1 MKIKMFYGAS
11 PLIFQR
17 AKELRNQVTH
27 GEMVLWDY
35 LRNNQIGYRFRRQ
48 HPIGNFIVDFY
59 CHQLKLVIEIDGSIH
74 NEKDIQESDKVR
86 QKILEADGLTILRFT
101 NDEVLRNIGDVIQ
114 KINALANA
122 KD

>member
-1 MKIKMFYGAS
+1 MFYGAS